1 MLFNTPIYLIL
12 LFTTFLFLNFSNYKK
27 TILVISS
34 IIFFIFAGNK
44 DFLIFYITLLS
55 NYFFILLNINQK
67 IKLIFLIV
75 FNISILFFFKYFNFF
90 AGIILNINDLK
101 YLYFTLPV
109 GISFYIFQ
117 LLGYHIDSYRNSKKF
132 TKEFS
137 VFLIFIS
144 FFPQLIAGP
153 IMRASQ
159 LIPQIKRLINS
170 KKVKKKILVYGLL
183 IILIGLIKKIILAD
197 NLSLI
202 VDNIFNDLPKDYII
216 AWAGAFLFTFQIYF
230 DFSGYSDIAIGSAY
244 ILGLRLVKN
253 FNTPYFSTSPSE
265 FWQRWHI
272 SLSSW
277 IRDYIYIPLGGSKK
291 SLLISFYILLFT
303 MILAGLWHGANYTFV
318 VWGLCWALYIFIFRF
333 FKDINKKFTSFFWI
347 LNFLIIMI
355 LWVIFRSDNLTYAY
369 NYILI
374 MLTFNVEISNFKQ
387 YFSNLNELFNY
398 FFIIIFLFTTHYL
411 EKHYDNIKYLLKIKR
426 YNTIFY
432 KTLLISSIC
441 IITILPNENPNPFIY
456 FKF

>member
-1 MLFNTPIYLIL
+1 MLFNTPVYLIL

-27 TILVISS
+27 TILIISS

-67 IKLIFLIV
+67 IKLIFIIV

-90 AGIILNINDLK
+90 AGIIININDLK

-230 DFSGYSDIAIGSAY
+230 DFSGYSDIAI
-244 ILGLRLVKN
+244 
-253 FNTPYFSTSPSE
+253 
-265 FWQRWHI
+265 
-272 SLSSW
+272 
-277 IRDYIYIPLGGSKK
+277 
-291 SLLISFYILLFT
+291 
-303 MILAGLWHGANYTFV
+303 
-318 VWGLCWALYIFIFRF
+318 
-333 FKDINKKFTSFFWI
+333 
-347 LNFLIIMI
+347 
-355 LWVIFRSDNLTYAY
+355 
-369 NYILI
+369 
-374 MLTFNVEISNFKQ
+374 
-387 YFSNLNELFNY
+387 
-398 FFIIIFLFTTHYL
+398 
-411 EKHYDNIKYLLKIKR
+411 
-426 YNTIFY
+426 
-432 KTLLISSIC
+432 
-441 IITILPNENPNPFIY
+441 
-456 FKF
+456 